1 MALFFIGGMCMSKET
16 NRERNTDFLN
26 ELKHGDD
33 YNKEHKAQGNK
44 GETASAKEDALTEQ
58 EKAEAEYKEQK
69 KEDEADEKKK
79 EKKLMKELNE
89 KQKEDNKKHEYFVGY
104 QTFQSVVPKPGSSV
118 YVSKVNKPVQVKD
131 DAGFLG
137 KLLFQF
143 SKDNTTGM
151 AAQLAY
157 YLLLSIFP
165 ALIFLLTIIPLF
177 NVDQSQ
183 FTDLINEYA
192 PSEISGMLTGILD
205 DVLSSS
211 SGGLLSIGLLLTLW
225 SASNGMNQLMS
236 AFNVAYD
243 VEDNRNGIVSRILS
257 VVFTLI
263 LALGIVGTFVL
274 MILGNQIGS
283 FVFGFVDADQ
293 LKFVWNLVSNLLPVL
308 LVFVSFLIVYIFA
321 PNIKV
326 KIKSVLPGTI
336 TATVLFIVASLG
348 FSFYVSNFSNYSA
361 TYGSIAGV
369 IILILWLYITSIILI
384 LGAQIN
390 AIKHKEYLHV
400 NEDGSREKVE
410 KA

>member
-1 MALFFIGGMCMSKET
+1 MFVSKES
-16 NRERNTDFLN
+16 NRERNIDYLN

-33 YNKEHKAQGNK
+33 YNKEHKSQGNK
-44 GETASAKEDALTEQ
+44 AEEASKHDDYRTEQ
-58 EKAEAEYKEQK
+58 ENAEKDYEDK
-69 KEDEADEKKK
+69 KESDEKSNDKK
-79 EKKLMKELNE
+79 QKELVKDLE
-89 KQKEDNKKHEYFVGY
+89 KEQKEDNKKHEYFVGY
-104 QTFQSVVPKPGSSV
+104 QTFQSIVPKPGENV
-118 YVSKVNKPVQVKD
+118 YVSKINKPAKVKD
-131 DAGFLG
+131 DAGFIG

-143 SKDNTTGM
+143 NKDNTTGM

-165 ALIFLLTIIPLF
+165 ALIFLLTIVPLF

-192 PSEISGMLTGILD
+192 PSEISGMLTGILN

-243 VEDNRNGIVSRILS
+243 IEDNRNGIVSRLLS
-257 VVFTLI
+257 VLFTLI

-274 MILGNQIGS
+274 MILGNQIGA
-283 FVFGFVDADQ
+283 FVFGSIGASGQF
-293 LKFVWNLVSNLLPVL
+293 KFVWNLISNLLPVV

-321 PNIKV
+321 PNIKI
-326 KIKSVLPGTI
+326 KIKTVLPGTI
-336 TATVLFIVASLG
+336 TATILFIVASVG

-369 IILILWLYITSIILI
+369 IILIFWLYITSVILI

-390 AIKHKEYLHV
+390 AIKHKEYFDV
-400 NEDGSREKVE
+400 NENGYKDKVE